1 MSFLHRFRSRQY
13 GSVFTPYLFILPNFV
28 IFLCFIVIPA
38 LFGFYYAFTEWDGL
52 NEIKWVGLDNFREIL
67 ANEEFWACL
76 GRTVLYSVITVPL
89 LFAVSLF
96 LAGLL
101 IREIRMKGLFRAIF
115 YWPTMI
121 SFIVVGVTWKWM
133 LGYDFGIINYLL
145 SLAGQEPVKWLTDGF
160 YANLAVIVAT
170 IWSRAGFF
178 MVMFIAGLQSI
189 PVSYYEASEIDGA
202 SPVRKFVHITL
213 PLLKPTS
220 FLVLILSMIDAFK
233 AYAMVFSLTGGGPN
247 KATTYLVQSIYEYAF
262 MKNQMG
268 YASALSVVLFAILC
282 TLTFIQFRINKG
294 GEVT

>member
-1 MSFLHRFRSRQY
+1 MTKKPWFRSRQH
-13 GSVFTPYLFILPNFV
+13 GNVLTPYLFILPNFV
-28 IFLCFIVIPA
+28 IFLCFIVVPA
-38 LFGFYYAFTEWDGL
+38 LFGFYYAFTSWDGL
-52 NEIKWVGLDNFREIL
+52 TEVKWVGLDNFKEIF
-67 ANEEFWACL
+67 ADSDFWDCL
-76 GRTVLYSVITVPL
+76 GRTLMYSVITVPL
-89 LFAVSLF
+89 LFAFSLM
-96 LAGLL
+96 LAGFL

-145 SLAGQEPVKWLTDGF
+145 TLVGQEPVKWLTDSF
-160 YANLAVIVAT
+160 FANLAVIGAT
-170 IWSRAGFF
+170 VWSRTGFY

-189 PVSYYEASEIDGA
+189 PVSYYEAAEIDGA
-202 SPVRKFVHITL
+202 SPVRKFFHITL

-233 AYAMVFSLTGGGPN
+233 AYAMVFSLTSGGPN

-262 MKNQMG
+262 TKNQMG
-268 YASALSVVLFAILC
+268 YASALSVILFAILC
-282 TLTFIQFRINKG
+282 TLTLIQFKINKG

>member
-1 MSFLHRFRSRQY
+1 MNGKQRFKSRLY
-13 GSVFTPYLFILPNFV
+13 GNVFTPYLFILPNFV
-28 IFLCFIVIPA
+28 IFLFFIVIPA

-52 NEIKWVGLDNFREIL
+52 NEITWIGLDNFKEIF
-67 ANEEFWACL
+67 ASSEFWDSL
-76 GRTVLYSVITVPL
+76 GRTVLYSMITVPL
-89 LFAVSLF
+89 LFAVSLL

-101 IREIRMKGLFRAIF
+101 IREIRLKGIFRAIF

-145 SLAGQEPVKWLTDGF
+145 TLAGHEPIKWLTDGF
-160 YANLAVIVAT
+160 YANLAVIGAT
-170 IWSRAGFF
+170 VWSRTGFY

-202 SPVRKFVHITL
+202 NPVRKFLHITL

-233 AYAMVFSLTGGGPN
+233 SYAMVFSLTSGGPN
-247 KATTYLVQSIYEYAF
+247 KATTYLVQSIYENAF
-262 MKNQMG
+262 QENRMG

-282 TLTFIQFRINKG
+282 TLTFVQFRINKG